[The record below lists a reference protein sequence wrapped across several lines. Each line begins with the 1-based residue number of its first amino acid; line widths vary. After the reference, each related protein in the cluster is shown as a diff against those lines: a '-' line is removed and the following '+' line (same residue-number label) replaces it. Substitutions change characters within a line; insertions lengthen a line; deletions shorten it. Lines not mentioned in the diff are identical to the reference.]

1 MRVLHLACIAACIV
15 LVASQASGQPS
26 LSSFPTKPIHV
37 VVPSPPGGP
46 PDLIIRMLT
55 PKMAGLGQPLVVE
68 NRAGA
73 GGIVGTAYVA
83 KTPPDGYTWLVT
95 TASHV
100 NTPPFNTNVPFDP
113 VKDFT
118 HVTLI
123 AQNFGQ
129 ALTVPASS
137 PFKSVQEL
145 IAGAK
150 RNPGKLNYA
159 SAGIG
164 TASHIPAEVMKSMSG
179 TDIVLVPYKGVAEAM
194 TDLIAGASTCSSSA
208 PRSPHRRCRQARC
221 ACSRSLAAKRWKG
234 LPDVP
239 TMQEAG
245 FKDYNLINWFG
256 LWLPAG
262 APPEI
267 VARIH
272 AETLK
277 ALADPDVRQQ
287 FDAQGLE
294 GVGMPSAEFAR
305 FVAKESRIDHCSRAE
320 DRQEMSEQ
328 PAWQW
333 PEERW
338 RGIVGRVR
346 AGRPLRPKSWPGGAR
361 CAVGA
366 LVRLRPRDQRA
377 ARGRRV
383 DRAALAGPVRQR
395 QGVPRILEILKRQD
409 VKASFF
415 VPAVTAL
422 LYPDEQRR
430 VVAEGHEVG
439 IHGWIHERNSELPYA
454 NGERLAVRARPT
466 CWKKSRVRGRSA
478 SARHPGISARTRS
491 PSRGRWASSTTPRSW
506 PTSTATSSC

>member
-1 MRVLHLACIAACIV
+1 MKFLVFGVAALLCFSV
-15 LVASQASGQPS
+15 QAQPYPS
-26 LSSFPTKPIHV
+26 KPIRV

-46 PDLIIRMLT
+46 PDLIIRMLI
-55 PKMAGLGQPLVVE
+55 PKMTGFGQPLVVE

-137 PFKSVQEL
+137 SFRSVQDL

-150 RNPGKLNYA
+150 RNPGKLNYG

-179 TDIVLVPYKGVAEAM
+179 TDIALVPYKGVAEAM
-194 TDLIAGASTCSSSA
+194 ADLIAGRIDLFFVGTQIAASQVQGGKV
-208 PRSPHRRCRQARC
+208 RV
-221 ACSRSLAAKRWKG
+221 LALTGAKRWKG

-262 APPEI
+262 APPDI
-267 VARIH
+267 VSRIH
-272 AETLK
+272 LEMLK

-294 GVGMPSAEFAR
+294 GVGMPPAEFAR
-305 FVAKESRIDHCSRAE
+305 FVAKESAFITD
-320 DRQEMSEQ
+320 
-328 PAWQW
+328 
-333 PEERW
+333 
-338 RGIVGRVR
+338 
-346 AGRPLRPKSWPGGAR
+346 LAR
-361 CAVGA
+361 K
-366 LVRLRPRDQRA
+366 
-377 ARGRRV
+377 
-383 DRAALAGPVRQR
+383 
-395 QGVPRILEILKRQD
+395 IE
-409 VKASFF
+409 
-415 VPAVTAL
+415 
-422 LYPDEQRR
+422 
-430 VVAEGHEVG
+430 
-439 IHGWIHERNSELPYA
+439 
-454 NGERLAVRARPT
+454 
-466 CWKKSRVRGRSA
+466 KK
-478 SARHPGISARTRS
+478 
-491 PSRGRWASSTTPRSW
+491 
-506 PTSTATSSC
+506 

>member
-1 MRVLHLACIAACIV
+1 MRFLIFIFGIL
-15 LVASQASGQPS
+15 LVFSVEAQPYPS
-26 LSSFPTKPIHV
+26 KPIRV

-46 PDLIIRMLT
+46 PDLIIRMLI
-55 PKMAGLGQPLVVE
+55 PKMAGFGQPLVVE

-129 ALTVPASS
+129 ALTVPAAS
-137 PFKSVQEL
+137 PAKSVQEL
-145 IAGAK
+145 IELAR
-150 RNPGKLNYA
+150 RNPGKLNYG

-194 TDLIAGASTCSSSA
+194 SDLIAARIDLFFVGTQIAASQVQSGKV
-208 PRSPHRRCRQARC
+208 RV
-221 ACSRSLAAKRWKG
+221 LALTGAKRWKG

-245 FKDYNLINWFG
+245 FKEYNLINWFG

-262 APPEI
+262 APPELA
-267 VARIH
+267 ARIH

-277 ALADPDVRQQ
+277 ALADPEVRQQ

-294 GVGMPSAEFAR
+294 GVGMPPAQFAS
-305 FVAKESRIDHCSRAE
+305 FVAKESAFITDLAQRIE
-320 DRQEMSEQ
+320 
-328 PAWQW
+328 
-333 PEERW
+333 
-338 RGIVGRVR
+338 
-346 AGRPLRPKSWPGGAR
+346 
-361 CAVGA
+361 
-366 LVRLRPRDQRA
+366 
-377 ARGRRV
+377 
-383 DRAALAGPVRQR
+383 
-395 QGVPRILEILKRQD
+395 
-409 VKASFF
+409 
-415 VPAVTAL
+415 
-422 LYPDEQRR
+422 
-430 VVAEGHEVG
+430 
-439 IHGWIHERNSELPYA
+439 
-454 NGERLAVRARPT
+454 
-466 CWKKSRVRGRSA
+466 KK
-478 SARHPGISARTRS
+478 
-491 PSRGRWASSTTPRSW
+491 
-506 PTSTATSSC
+506 